1 MMWPRDAQLEF
12 LWEEPMPGP
21 AEQADGSVNHRELNR
36 VPSVQQG
43 AAIAR
48 LHRAIEGVPGTTI
61 YGEAIHVPE
70 PRQFVLKEG
79 PGTHLDPEDAN
90 VLRASF
96 SGLPVRLHQ
105 GAKVVNVLTLDA
117 VNLSTGNVDFDGAVV
132 IQGPVEKGFRVSA
145 RGDIVVFGPVEGA
158 EIHSE
163 NNLYLHQPVYVGSKL
178 SARYHVKGFFFQ
190 GAEIESGGDTC
201 AYQGF
206 LHSQVRATGRV
217 ILGPLGSI
225 NGGEVYS
232 AYGIYAHTIG
242 SHAGHPTRVAV
253 GRNPRTQWEL
263 ENLQA
268 RQQILN
274 QRLQSNIKD
283 MLYART
289 HQQQERLKTL
299 ETDRTALLFQVNT
312 LNDEVRFFEAQL
324 KRSEKPEQCVIYAH
338 KLGGDVQANLC
349 GTGRHFGDEID
360 GPLRLRQTLVGLRQH
375 AVDLSF
381 EATVPTLWDTDFL
394 PQNRL

>member
-1 MMWPRDAQLEF
+1 M
-12 LWEEPMPGP
+12 
-21 AEQADGSVNHRELNR
+21 
-36 VPSVQQG
+36 
-43 AAIAR
+43 
-48 LHRAIEGVPGTTI
+48 
-61 YGEAIHVPE
+61 
-70 PRQFVLKEG
+70 
-79 PGTHLDPEDAN
+79 
-90 VLRASF
+90 
-96 SGLPVRLHQ
+96 
-105 GAKVVNVLTLDA
+105 
-117 VNLSTGNVDFDGAVV
+117 
-132 IQGPVEKGFRVSA
+132 
-145 RGDIVVFGPVEGA
+145 
-158 EIHSE
+158 
-163 NNLYLHQPVYVGSKL
+163 
-178 SARYHVKGFFFQ
+178 
-190 GAEIESGGDTC
+190 
-201 AYQGF
+201 
-206 LHSQVRATGRV
+206 